1 MVGVPSGNRGHSCP
15 VKSTSSGER
24 DVPWPIQNTPRHL
37 VLSDPSVQSSIVHGP
52 RLGPVHRKV
61 LPV

>member
-1 MVGVPSGNRGHSCP
+1 

-24 DVPWPIQNTPRHL
+24 DVPWPMQNTPRHL

-52 RLGPVHRKV
+52 RMGPVHRKV
-61 LPV
+61 FKV